1 MQTKTDEVSVFR
13 KVSVKPRLSLI
24 QHKKN
29 LAVTDVNFGTEVG
42 HS

>member
-13 KVSVKPRLSLI
+13 KVSVKPHLSNST
-24 QHKKN
+24 QKN
-29 LAVTDVNFGTEVG
+29 LAVTDVNLGTEVG